1 MLEYALKFG
10 MGTQTLAVP
19 PGIEAGEVVPA
30 PVFPVTNPRN
40 EILRALR
47 NPIGA
52 RPLYELAKGKKN
64 VCIIVS
70 DNTRKCLYT
79 LTLPILLEELE
90 KRARLTAKEITILT
104 ANGTH
109 REMTGAELVE
119 HFGAGVFKKYGI
131 VQHDGTN
138 AEKLRRAGKT
148 RLGTVLFF
156 NPAAADA
163 DFIILAGSITY
174 HYFAGFT
181 GGRKALF
188 PGVAAKDSIIQNH
201 SLAIDKETGD
211 FHERV
216 KPGSMLGNP
225 VHEDMVDAASELR
238 PDFLMDVALT
248 PEGDL
253 AGVFAGDYTYAH
265 RIGCQFVETH
275 YGLLVDGESQKYCEL
290 IVAGAGGYP
299 RDINFYQAHKALVN
313 ATNLLNPAGGT
324 LVLVAECTEG
334 MGHPAF
340 DSWKPLKTSHD
351 VSMKLRT
358 NYSAL
363 GHLVLSLRKRTET
376 HRVILVSNL
385 PDAEVSAWGMTP
397 AKSISQALGL
407 VFSKMRPPFPP
418 ITVMPHAHLTTPIT
432 LRERVGI
439 TAKEMESAFAA
450 GADAEIEDED
460 GGGAAANA
468 AAKPAPDA
476 DGRSELAKK
485 LFG

>member
-1 MLEYALKFG
+1 MLEYAVNYGLTK
-10 MGTQTLAVP
+10 QIVAIP
-19 PGIEAGEVVPA
+19 PGIEASEVLTA
-30 PVFPVTNPRN
+30 PMYPVENPRN

-52 RPLYELAKGKKN
+52 RPLYELAKGKKK
-64 VCIIVS
+64 VCLIIS

-79 LTLPILLEELE
+79 LTLPILIEELE
-90 KRARLTAKEITILT
+90 RRAGITPKEMTILVAT
-104 ANGTH
+104 GTH
-109 REMTGAELVE
+109 RAMTGAEVVE
-119 HFGAGVFKKYGI
+119 LIGPAIFKKYNV
-131 VQHDGTN
+131 VQHDGSN
-138 AEKLRRAGKT
+138 PENLRRGGKT
-148 RLGTVLFF
+148 ERGTILYF

-163 DFIILAGSITY
+163 DFIILAGGITY

-188 PGVAAKDSIIQNH
+188 PGVAAKESIIQNH
-201 SLAIDKETGD
+201 SLAIDRETGD

-238 PDFLMDVALT
+238 PDFLMDVVLT
-248 PEGDL
+248 PEGEL

-265 RIGCQFVETH
+265 RIGCQFVENH
-275 YGLLVDGESQKYCEL
+275 FGVLIDGERQSHSEL

-299 RDINFYQAHKALVN
+299 RDISFYQAHKSLVN
-313 ATNLLNPAGGT
+313 ATNMLNPQGGT
-324 LVLVAECTEG
+324 LVLIAECPDG

-340 DSWKPLKTSHD
+340 EDWKPLKTSHD
-351 VSMKLRT
+351 VIMKLKA

-363 GHLVLSLRKRTET
+363 GHLVLSLRKRTEK
-376 HRVILVSNL
+376 HNVILVSSL

-397 AKSISQALGL
+397 AKTISQALSL

-432 LRERVGI
+432 ARERVGI

-450 GADAEIEDED
+450 GADAEIEDD
-460 GGGAAANA
+460 DGGAAADGGSD
-468 AAKPAPDA
+468 KD

>member
-1 MLEYALKFG
+1 MLEYAIKYGLG
-10 MGTQTLAVP
+10 EQIVAIP
-19 PGIEAGEVVPA
+19 PGIEASEVVSA
-30 PVFPVTNPRN
+30 PMFPVANPRN

-52 RPLYELAKGKKN
+52 RPLYELAKDKKN
-64 VCIIVS
+64 ICLIIS
-70 DNTRKCLYT
+70 DNTRKCQYPQ
-79 LTLPILLEELE
+79 TLPHLLEELE
-90 KRARLTAKEITILT
+90 KRAGKSPKEITILI
-104 ANGTH
+104 ASGTH
-109 REMTGAELVE
+109 REMTGAEVVE
-119 HFGAGVFKKYGI
+119 LIGPAIFKKYNV
-131 VQHDGTN
+131 VQHDGSN
-138 AEKLRRAGKT
+138 VEKLRRAGKT
-148 RLGTVLFF
+148 KLGTVLFY
-156 NPAAADA
+156 NPVAADA

-201 SLAIDKETGD
+201 SLSIDKETGD

-216 KPGSMLGNP
+216 KPGSLLGNP
-225 VHEDMVDAASELR
+225 VHEDMLDAASELR
-238 PDFLMDVALT
+238 PDFLMDVVLT
-248 PEGDL
+248 PEGEL

-265 RIGCQFVETH
+265 RIGCQFVENH
-275 YGLLVDGESQKYCEL
+275 FGVLVDGERQKYSEL

-299 RDINFYQAHKALVN
+299 RDISFYQSHKALVN

-324 LVLVAECTEG
+324 LVLIAECTEG
-334 MGHPAF
+334 MGHPSF

-351 VSMKLRT
+351 VSMKLRA

-376 HRVILVSNL
+376 HRVILVSKL

-397 AKSISQALGL
+397 AKSVSQALGL

-450 GADAEIEDED
+450 GADAEIEDENGAD
-460 GGGAAANA
+460 GIDSG
-468 AAKPAPDA
+468 